1 MTKEDECSFP
11 LFYGQ
16 EIFIS
21 VFELIAVFKHCSGH
35 VNFTIWKR
43 YHTVGTGPKSNR
55 KIPHCRNR
63 SKVQ

>member
-11 LFYGQ
+11 LFHGQ

-35 VNFTIWKR
+35 VNFTI
-43 YHTVGTGPKSNR
+43 
-55 KIPHCRNR
+55 
-63 SKVQ
+63 